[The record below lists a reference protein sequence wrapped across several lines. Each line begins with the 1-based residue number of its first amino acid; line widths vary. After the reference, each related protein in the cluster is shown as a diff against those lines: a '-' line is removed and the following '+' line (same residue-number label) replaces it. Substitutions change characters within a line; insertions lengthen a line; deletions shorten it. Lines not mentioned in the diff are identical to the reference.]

1 LAEEPVVGF
10 ADEPDVGLAEEP
22 VVGFADEPDVGLAEE
37 PGPDRDA
44 DHTPPAD

>member
-1 LAEEPVVGF
+1 
-10 ADEPDVGLAEEP
+10 LAEEP